1 MTDDIEMQIS
11 GAAEEANLLQ
21 EYAEYLD
28 TAASSNNDQY
38 KVLVLDDNMKMWVSI
53 GASTKD
59 KNNMMPQQIKDNLFK
74 LSQYVEQV
82 TLTKGVNMTSSY
94 FKSLADINRQI
105 SQGLM
110 ESVNTNMAQ
119 QEAYYLAKSG
129 LDLTQAFKSKDENQ
143 MVSALDANQQLWV
156 MIKTLMKSG
165 KTKLPQETRD
175 NLIKLADYVAANTI
189 KLGQNLNNVDDN
201 LLNSL
206 VSINRHIAE
215 GLIGHR

>member
-1 MTDDIEMQIS
+1 MTNDIETQIS

-28 TAASSNNDQY
+28 AAATSNSNDY

-59 KNNMMPQQIKDNLFK
+59 KNNTMPQQIKDNLYR

-82 TLTKGVNMTSSY
+82 TLSKGVNMTSSY
-94 FKSLADINRQI
+94 FKSLADIDRQI

-129 LDLTQAFKSKDENQ
+129 LELAQAFKSKDEMK

-156 MIKTLMKSG
+156 MIKTLMKKG

-189 KLGQNLNNVDDN
+189 KLGQSLNKVDDK

-206 VSINRHIAE
+206 VDINRNIAE

>member
-1 MTDDIEMQIS
+1 MENDIETQIS

-21 EYAEYLD
+21 EYADYLE
-28 TAASSNNDQY
+28 TAATSNNDSY

-53 GASTKD
+53 GAATKD
-59 KNNMMPQQIKDNLFK
+59 KTNTMPQQIKDNLYK

-82 TLTKGVNMTSSY
+82 TLSKGSNMTSSY

-110 ESVNTNMAQ
+110 ESVNSNMAQ

-129 LDLTQAFKSKDENQ
+129 LDLTQAYKAKDDSQ
-143 MVSALDANQQLWV
+143 FVTALDNNQQLWL
-156 MIKTLMKSG
+156 MIKTLMAKG

-175 NLIKLADYVAANTI
+175 NLIKLADYVAVNTI
-189 KLGQNLNNVDDN
+189 KIGQDLKKVDEK

-206 VSINRHIAE
+206 VDINRNIAE